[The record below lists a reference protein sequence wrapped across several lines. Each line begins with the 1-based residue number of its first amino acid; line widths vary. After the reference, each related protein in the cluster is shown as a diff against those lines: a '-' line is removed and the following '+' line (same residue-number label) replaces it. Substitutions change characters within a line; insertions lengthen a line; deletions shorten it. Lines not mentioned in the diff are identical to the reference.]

1 MDLFL
6 HYLTL
11 DYLQKGVVLSVGVTS
26 IGLLG
31 GLVLGL
37 ILASMQM
44 ARNRLLSGCAR
55 LYAVIFRGTP
65 LILQ

>member
-1 MDLFL
+1 MELFL

-11 DYLQKGVVLSVGVTS
+11 GYLQQGVALSVGVTC

-44 ARNRLLSGCAR
+44 ARYRLISGSAR
-55 LYAVIFRGTP
+55 LYA
-65 LILQ
+65 